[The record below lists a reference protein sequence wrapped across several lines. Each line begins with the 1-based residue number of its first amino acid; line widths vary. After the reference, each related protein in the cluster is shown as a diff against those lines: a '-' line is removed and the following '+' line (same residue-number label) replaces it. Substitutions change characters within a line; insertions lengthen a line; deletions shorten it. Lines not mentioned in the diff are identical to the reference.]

1 MKKNETI
8 ANSRLQSFSAIRR
21 RFDNQKLAIMT
32 LWFLML
38 TGIRIFLAYVLKDIW
53 IGTFG
58 AVGLTFAVFYLVLSY
73 TPLRGYRPKI
83 NTIFSQ
89 WYSKK
94 YFVIST
100 ITIST
105 ILATLLVLIQFGYSY
120 YGSNIVQIDILRVSD
135 KELERDFVPFQD
147 YPFIDQMAIVVAS
160 VDKSLDGDY
169 AKTTSFLLAE
179 DIEMI
184 LFVLIARKKTNIFA
198 I

>member
-58 AVGLTFAVFYLVLSY
+58 AVGLTFAVFYLLLSY

-83 NTIFSQ
+83 NKIFSQ

-105 ILATLLVLIQFGYSY
+105 ILAALLVLIQFGYSY
-120 YGSNIVQIDILRVSD
+120 YGSNIVQINIFRVDD

-147 YPFIDQMAIVVAS
+147 YPFIDQMAIAVAS
-160 VDKSLDGDY
+160 VDKSLNGDY

-179 DIEMI
+179 DIEMM